1 MSPSPRRIVGHRG
14 FTLIELLVVIAII
27 AVLIA
32 LLLPAV
38 QSVGARPLAAPSA
51 PTTSTAT
58 ASAWRGSATIRCCY
72 QPLPDRLPISDRP
85 VLRALTYQSQ
95 SVFVSMLGQFEQQQL
110 YNAVNFSINMQKTAV
125 NQTAY
130 LTGLSTL
137 WCPAIRG
144 SAGSLFTVPMKA

>member
-38 QSVGARPLAAPSA
+38 QSV
-51 PTTSTAT
+51 
-58 ASAWRGSATIRCCY
+58 RG
-72 QPLPDRLPISDRP
+72 RLPCPVHQQPQADRP
-85 VLRALTYQSQ
+85 GGSELSDAYTTFPIGCPIQIDPYYGLYYQSQ

-110 YNAVNFSINMQKTAV
+110 YNAVNFSINMQNAV

-137 WCPAIRG
+137 WCPSDPG